1 MKTICGC
8 EIAKKWRQVEGITG
22 APYVAECE
30 HGLYWTAVGGDD
42 NLIRWEGNECRKIVC
57 LCGSTRF
64 SEAFQAANLDETL
77 KGNIVLKSNI
87 ILTVGCDTKG
97 DDKLFCDMPADDL
110 ASLKKRLDI
119 LHFRKIDLADEI
131 LILNVGGYI
140 GESTGRELAYAKA
153 MEKKI
158 RFLEGGDS
166 MNK

>member
-30 HGLYWTAVGGDD
+30 HGIKWVHIGSDD
-42 NLIRWEGNECRKIVC
+42 SLTRWEGNDRPKIVC

-77 KGNIVLKSNI
+77 KGNIVL
-87 ILTVGCDTKG
+87 TVGCDSKG
-97 DDKLFCDMPADDL
+97 DDQLFWDMLADDL
-110 ASLKKRLDI
+110 AALKNRLDI

-153 MEKKI
+153 MGKNI
-158 RFLEGGDS
+158 RFLEGGDA